1 MTENQK
7 TAEKYLLKIR
17 KQSKRLKSLLNEIEA
32 LEYAAAGQG
41 TISYEKD
48 RVQKST
54 DRNIKL
60 VEFMDDIINKKNE
73 FDEVEAELDELKIT
87 SYHIIKK
94 IENIDERIILEW
106 YYINAKSMEEI
117 IKKISV
123 SERKA
128 YYLREE
134 ALESFGTIFMS

>member
-41 TISYEKD
+41 AISYEKD